1 MIINFDR
8 TAAYRCAACG
18 EITFGSFSMFEL
30 SGEKGV
36 SIECAC
42 GKSHLIIFPE
52 NKHNYIVAADCLVCD
67 ETHKFSLPFQSLAK
81 KDCVEFACPNVSVNL
96 VFIGRAE
103 AVQKAVARNEQYIE
117 EVIAACGLE
126 HTGKNGVTMLK
137 ALDKIQELSDN
148 ESLYCEC
155 GSNMIDVEVREDDLI
170 LECCLC
176 GASVSLTADAIRN
189 SDFSHLKQLI
199 LKRKNKGE

>member
-8 TAAYRCAACG
+8 TVAYRCPSCG
-18 EITFGSFSMFEL
+18 EITFGTFSMFEL

-36 SIECAC
+36 SVQCSC
-42 GKSHLIIFPE
+42 GQSNLVIAPE
-52 NKHNYIVAADCLVCD
+52 NKNNFIVAVGCLVCD

-81 KDCVEFACPNVSVNL
+81 KDCTEFSCPNVVVGL
-96 VFIGRAE
+96 VFIGRSE
-103 AVQKAVARNEQYIE
+103 AVQNAVVRNEHYIE

-137 ALDKIQELSDN
+137 ALDKIQELSDE

-155 GSNMIDVEVREDDLI
+155 GSNMIDVEVREDDLV

-176 GASVSLTADAIRN
+176 GASVTLSADTIRN
-189 SDFSHLKQLI
+189 SDFSHLKELI
-199 LKRKNKGE
+199 LKRKK

>member
-8 TAAYRCAACG
+8 TAAYRCPSCG

-36 SIECAC
+36 SIECSC
-42 GKSHLIIFPE
+42 GQSELIIIPE
-52 NKHNYIVAADCLVCD
+52 NKNSFIVSVDCLVCD
-67 ETHKFSLPFQSLAK
+67 ETHKFSLPFQALAK
-81 KDCVEFACPNVSVNL
+81 KDCTEFTCPNVVVGL
-96 VFIGRAE
+96 VFIGRTE
-103 AVQKAVARNEQYIE
+103 AVQKAVVHNEHYIE
-117 EVIAACGLE
+117 EVISACGLE

-148 ESLYCEC
+148 ESLYCEY
-155 GSNMIDVEVREDDLI
+155 GSNMIDVEVREDDLV

-176 GASVSLTADAIRN
+176 GASVSLSADTIRN

-199 LKRKNKGE
+199 LKRKK